1 VELLKIGVHPLLELL
16 PGKVVAAL
24 VDMQVPVPGVAEALD
39 LEAALLAGLLGK
51 GEEAAESFETVSEWM
66 TTSID
71 EWVEKISYEE
81 RRLFVEDMFSA
92 LMAGGASTVQEVTGK
107 GFIRVVSAAATS
119 SPTSKKLILDLASEA
134 IAAGRKKD
142 DKNGDHA

>member
-1 VELLKIGVHPLLELL
+1 
-16 PGKVVAAL
+16 
-24 VDMQVPVPGVAEALD
+24 
-39 LEAALLAGLLGK
+39 
-51 GEEAAESFETVSEWM
+51 
-66 TTSID
+66 
-71 EWVEKISYEE
+71 
-81 RRLFVEDMFSA
+81 